1 MQVDALISE
10 ALKQANLLKRLLDQ
24 EFDALKSQ
32 ELDLFESLQSQKL
45 EILTFLGSESLAEK
59 LKQGPKSSSESAATI
74 ASWDNIIEII
84 RECREMHRRNQILIN
99 RKIESV
105 KGALQTIQS
114 PGVGPSIDVYDRLGK
129 IKSPRSSR
137 GFRKA

>member
-59 LKQGPKSSSESAATI
+59 LKQDPKSSSESAATI
-74 ASWDNIIEII
+74 ASWDNIIAII
-84 RECREMHRRNQILIN
+84 RNAEKCI
-99 RKIESV
+99 
-105 KGALQTIQS
+105 GATR
-114 PGVGPSIDVYDRLGK
+114 Y
-129 IKSPRSSR
+129 
-137 GFRKA
+137 

>member
-45 EILTFLGSESLAEK
+45 EILTFLGSYMRFLLSTLFF
-59 LKQGPKSSSESAATI
+59 I
-74 ASWDNIIEII
+74 
-84 RECREMHRRNQILIN
+84 
-99 RKIESV
+99 
-105 KGALQTIQS
+105 
-114 PGVGPSIDVYDRLGK
+114 
-129 IKSPRSSR
+129 
-137 GFRKA
+137 